1 LIFDAELYRGGR
13 EELFRYK
20 LFASFALGKYY
31 QDNRFLMDAIVG
43 FYETI

>member
-1 LIFDAELYRGGR
+1 MRNFIEER

-31 QDNRFLMDAIVG
+31 QDNRFLMEAIVG
-43 FYETI
+43 FYEMI